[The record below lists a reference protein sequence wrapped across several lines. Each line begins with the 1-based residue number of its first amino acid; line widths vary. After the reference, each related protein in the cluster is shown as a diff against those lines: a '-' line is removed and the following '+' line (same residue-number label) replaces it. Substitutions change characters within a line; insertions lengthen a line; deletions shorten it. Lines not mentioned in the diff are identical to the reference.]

1 MSNRAED
8 PKFTSED
15 QSPLDEITLDP
26 RVVKLTT
33 RSGVDVKRTLPHR
46 HLRTIGAW
54 CFIDYFGPTDQLDA
68 MSVAAHPHT
77 GLQTVSW
84 LFSGEVE
91 HRDSIGNVQVIV
103 PGELNLMTSGK
114 GIAHSELS
122 INHISQLHGVQL
134 WTVLPDQD
142 RNGEPTFSHYSNL
155 PNFQW
160 QSMNVRV
167 FIGEMLGHKSP
178 AKAFSPLIGA
188 ELHVPANTQVQLPI
202 EPHYEHGVLVVE
214 GNVRVN
220 TNQVVRGQLH
230 YIPEGRQQI
239 TLTSSSEAKLILLGG
254 QPFKEKIVMWW
265 NFIGRSHDEIV
276 KLREDWQNLSPLFPA
291 FEDRIGGRIPA
302 PILPNLR
309 LSPRGNLR

>member
-8 PKFTSED
+8 PQFNSENEN
-15 QSPLDEITLDP
+15 PLDEITLDP
-26 RVVKLTT
+26 RIVKLTI

-46 HLRTIGAW
+46 SVRTIGAW
-54 CFIDYFGPTDQLDA
+54 CFVDYFGPTDQLDA

-91 HRDSIGNVQVIV
+91 HRDSLGSVQIIV

-122 INHISQLHGVQL
+122 INQISQLHGVQL

-142 RNGEPTFSHYSNL
+142 RNCEPTFDHYNNL
-155 PNFQW
+155 PSFDW
-160 QSMNVRV
+160 HSISVRI
-167 FIGEMLGHKSP
+167 FIGEMLGHRSP
-178 AKAFSPLIGA
+178 ARAFSPLIGA
-188 ELHVPANTQVQLPI
+188 ELYLPANANIQIPV
-202 EPHYEHGVLVVE
+202 EPDFEYGVLVVE
-214 GNVRVN
+214 GEVSVN
-220 TNQVVRGQLH
+220 TSKVVHGQLH
-230 YIPEGRQQI
+230 YLPQGREQI
-239 TLTSSSEAKLILLGG
+239 SLDTSNGAKLILLGG

-276 KLREDWQNLSPLFPA
+276 KMREDWQNHGPQFPA

-302 PILPNLR
+302 PMLPNLR